1 MLSLVM
7 CASAGKVPQPP
18 KKIQLRKRRLEE
30 AIRHAHMICRNFED
44 TTECKVAW
52 GLVEELSAAE
62 HDIRMRERERARVK
76 NLFDDD
82 DELSIREYDL

>member
-1 MLSLVM
+1 M
-7 CASAGKVPQPP
+7 CAAGKVPQPP

-44 TTECKVAW
+44 TVECKVAW

-62 HDIRMRERERARVK
+62 HDIRMREREKARVK

>member
-1 MLSLVM
+1 MLTLTM

-18 KKIQLRKRRLEE
+18 KKTQLRKRRLEE

-44 TTECKVAW
+44 TVECKVAW

-62 HDIRMRERERARVK
+62 HVIRVREKERARLK
-76 NLFDDD
+76 NLFDDE
-82 DELSIREYDL
+82 DELSNREYDL

>member
-1 MLSLVM
+1 MLTLKM
-7 CASAGKVPQPP
+7 CATPGKVPQPP

-76 NLFDDD
+76 NLFDDE
-82 DELSIREYDL
+82 DELSNREYDL

>member
-1 MLSLVM
+1 MLALVM
-7 CASAGKVPQPP
+7 CASAGKIPQPP

-44 TTECKVAW
+44 TVECKVAW
-52 GLVEELSAAE
+52 DLVEELSAAE

-76 NLFDDD
+76 NMFDDD

>member
-18 KKIQLRKRRLEE
+18 KKVQLRKRRLEE

-62 HDIRMRERERARVK
+62 HDIRMREKERMRVK
-76 NLFDDD
+76 NLFYDE

>member
-1 MLSLVM
+1 MLTLTM
-7 CASAGKVPQPP
+7 CASPVPHHR
-18 KKIQLRKRRLEE
+18 KSVQLRKRRLEE

-44 TTECKVAW
+44 TVECKVAW

-62 HDIRMRERERARVK
+62 HVIRTRERERERMRMK

-82 DELSIREYDL
+82 DELAIREYDL

>member
-18 KKIQLRKRRLEE
+18 KKVQLRKRRLEE

-62 HDIRMRERERARVK
+62 HVIRTREKERARLK
-76 NLFDDD
+76 NLYDDD
-82 DELSIREYDL
+82 DDLAIREYDL

>member
-7 CASAGKVPQPP
+7 CVSVPPP
-18 KKIQLRKRRLEE
+18 KKVQLRKRRLEE

-44 TTECKVAW
+44 TAECKVAW

-62 HDIRMRERERARVK
+62 NDIRMRERERARVK
-76 NLFDDD
+76 NLFDDE
-82 DELSIREYDL
+82 DELAIREYDL